1 MQNLRHIKLI
11 LIGDVVAKLGRK
23 VLAEILPMLQK
34 KYKPDAVIANIENL
48 AHGKGV
54 TKKTLTELSELG
66 VTAFTGGN
74 HAWKK
79 EDPTSDEIRGS
90 FALALPANDPRT
102 VALLASASLKV
113 AGETLHIISL
123 EGQLGMNEEGIGSPF
138 LAFDQLYDGFGK
150 PKLLLLD
157 FHAEMTSEK
166 GAMGFYADGRASVV
180 YGTHTHIPTADARI
194 LAGGTGFITD
204 IGMTG
209 SNDSVLGVDKHVII
223 DRFLGNKKTFE
234 YPESGPS
241 WLNAIYCELDP
252 KTGHCT
258 MIKQVQEYLTIN

>member
-1 MQNLRHIKLI
+1 MKLI
-11 LIGDVVAKLGRK
+11 LIGDVVAKLGRR
-23 VLAEILPMLQK
+23 VLAQTLPALKK
-34 KYKPDAVIANIENL
+34 KYKPDAIIANVENL
-48 AHGKGV
+48 AHGSGV
-54 TKKTLTELSELG
+54 TKKTLTELSSLG
-66 VTAFTGGN
+66 ISAFTGGN
-74 HAWKK
+74 HSWKK
-79 EDPTSDEIRGS
+79 DDPASDEIRGS

-102 VALLASASLKV
+102 IPQLASSSLAIGK
-113 AGETLHIISL
+113 AALHIISL
-123 EGQLGMNEEGIGSPF
+123 EGQLEMNEEGIGSPF
-138 LAFDQLYDGFGK
+138 LAFDQLYDQLGK

-157 FHAEMTSEK
+157 FHAELTSEK

-194 LAGGTGFITD
+194 LASGTGFITD

-209 SNDSVLGVDKHVII
+209 SNDSVLGVDKSVII

-234 YPESGPS
+234 YPEDGPA

-258 MIKQVQEYLTIN
+258 MIKQVQEYLTIK